1 MRCFSS
7 PGSLPAPMCS
17 GQDDPKGPGFPIRKS
32 ADQSLLTA
40 PHGLS
45 QRATS
50 FIASRCQ
57 GIHQMPLR
65 RLTRPPVSLGPQG
78 LRSTASAGQNRV
90 QILRDPDSRLRR
102 SPENQPL
109 KTSRS
114 PGQAC
119 RLSMIAKL
127 DSRCQTTLAGG
138 ASERR
143 PPEIPSRSVA
153 SLVEVIGFEP
163 TTSCLQS
170 RRSPN

>member
-7 PGSLPAPMCS
+7 PGSLPAPMYS

-32 ADQSLLTA
+32 TDQSLLTA
-40 PHGLS
+40 PRGLS

-65 RLTRPPVSLGPQG
+65 RLTQPPVSLGPQRPEVDG
-78 LRSTASAGQNRV
+78 VRRAKPRSN
-90 QILRDPDSRLRR
+90 LRDPDSRHETT
-102 SPENQPL
+102 PEDPPIN
-109 KTSRS
+109 KSRS

-119 RLSMIAKL
+119 RLSKFMLNPIHDAKQRWPAAPVKGVPGN
-127 DSRCQTTLAGG
+127 SITA
-138 ASERR
+138 
-143 PPEIPSRSVA
+143 A
-153 SLVEVIGFEP
+153 SLVEVIGIEP

>member
-7 PGSLPAPMCS
+7 PGLPPAPMYS

-40 PHGLS
+40 PRGLS

-65 RLTRPPVSLGPQG
+65 RLTRPPVSLGPQRPEVDG
-78 LRSTASAGQNRV
+78 VRRAKPRSN
-90 QILRDPDSRLRR
+90 
-102 SPENQPL
+102 L
-109 KTSRS
+109 KR
-114 PGQAC
+114 PGQPIAALARQPASRGEADRQGRPLAC
-119 RLSMIAKL
+119 PLLQYPIHDAK
-127 DSRCQTTLAGG
+127 Q
-138 ASERR
+138 RR
-143 PPEIPSRSVA
+143 PATPPNGVPDELFAAA
-153 SLVEVIGFEP
+153 SLVEVIGIEP